1 MAKIPF
7 KIKSNSLKSNQKQ
20 SRNLHS
26 AIIHLFLRNRRLKW
40 RVSPHQKHYKDY
52 EMLRYP

>member
-7 KIKSNSLKSNQKQ
+7 KIKSNLLKISQKQ